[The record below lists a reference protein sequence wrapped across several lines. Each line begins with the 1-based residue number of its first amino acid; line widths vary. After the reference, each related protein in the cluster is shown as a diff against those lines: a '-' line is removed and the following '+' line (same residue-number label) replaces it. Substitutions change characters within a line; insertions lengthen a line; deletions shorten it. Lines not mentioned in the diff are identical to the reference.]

1 MDRKFRECINN
12 LIFLKK
18 FIYLI
23 SPNKI
28 DKKFYINLDK
38 VLSVGN
44 SAFFQLRLKQTSKK
58 KIKEISK
65 KIRKI
70 TIKHKVK
77 LIINDDFKLSLL
89 VKANGCRLGQLDGVI
104 SEARKSL
111 KNRILG
117 ITCHNSKKIAK
128 KMLIYNPNYLAFGSF
143 YKSRLKPKAVKANLS
158 ILKWAKKNIKKPVV
172 AIGGINKKNY
182 KKILKSGAKYIAISS
197 YIWDNPNLKPE
208 IAIREFK

>member
-44 SAFFQLRLKQTSKK
+44 SDFFQLRLKQTSKK

-89 VKANGCRLGQLDGVI
+89 VKANG
-104 SEARKSL
+104 
-111 KNRILG
+111 
-117 ITCHNSKKIAK
+117 
-128 KMLIYNPNYLAFGSF
+128 Y
-143 YKSRLKPKAVKANLS
+143 
-158 ILKWAKKNIKKPVV
+158 
-172 AIGGINKKNY
+172 
-182 KKILKSGAKYIAISS
+182 
-197 YIWDNPNLKPE
+197 
-208 IAIREFK
+208 